1 MDSRPEKKSPSSESS
16 ISKKDQGLYQRLQS
30 SQVLIKN
37 LCQGQAKERDFEI
50 TLHGRLDYRNEV
62 DLAEAKA
69 MLREIAY
76 EIKAK
81 FNRGDFVSRHSEYA
95 LIDDAETE
103 IH

>member
-1 MDSRPEKKSPSSESS
+1 MSDRFKSISAPESS
-16 ISKKDQGLYQRLQS
+16 LSKKAILLTDF
-30 SQVLIKN
+30 
-37 LCQGQAKERDFEI
+37 KEADFEI

>member
-1 MDSRPEKKSPSSESS
+1 MSDRFKSISAPESS
-16 ISKKDQGLYQRLQS
+16 LSKKAILLTDF
-30 SQVLIKN
+30 
-37 LCQGQAKERDFEI
+37 KETDFEI